1 MTAEREAVVMIF
13 IHGIKKPLPRDLQGM
28 LCVIATARMSRSAD
42 RGLLRL
48 KRSGNKMIVTFD
60 CSGGLTVMPK
70 NRYADKQTDE
80 KIKKENID
88 TSVPMEF
95 EIAGGDR
102 KFEKASAV
110 IDGNNVILTS
120 ANVKAPVYVR
130 YAWGAYPE
138 MPNLTDST
146 GLPTATFTTEFAS
159 SAGKNTKKK

>member
-1 MTAEREAVVMIF
+1 
-13 IHGIKKPLPRDLQGM
+13 
-28 LCVIATARMSRSAD
+28 
-42 RGLLRL
+42 
-48 KRSGNKMIVTFD
+48 
-60 CSGGLTVMPK
+60 
-70 NRYADKQTDE
+70 
-80 KIKKENID
+80 
-88 TSVPMEF
+88 MEF
-95 EIAGGDR
+95 EIAGSDR

-110 IDGNNVILTS
+110 IDGNSVILTS